1 MLMGVPARAQSAAQP
16 QPAAAVQVNLGN
28 SAVALTDW
36 RFHPGDNP
44 DWALPGYDDSGW
56 TIVDLSGAANAHDP
70 TFSSDSYVPGWTA
83 MGFPTLSGYAWYRTR
98 FQVTGDHRDLWL
110 EMPPNF
116 DDIYQVYVN
125 GKYVGEYGNLTP
137 HHIHDIYSRSTKF
150 KLPPIEAN
158 GGVLLALRFYM
169 DADTPQWNPQAG
181 GLHSPPVIGLVSTI
195 TLLQARNSTV
205 NLHTFLAY
213 LLLAIALAMAGI
225 AALWIFMIDR
235 EEHAYLWLTLA
246 FLLGAVS
253 NLAEFSG
260 SQMYWLTISMELLI
274 RDFVGAVL
282 IPLFWLL
289 FWAHW
294 FRLRRLRLV
303 VRAGWVLAFLELC
316 VFACMRHYLLAS
328 LLPEAW
334 AHPVWLASVALRIAF
349 ALLLLAVTV
358 AGIRQDPAEGWPALP
373 AIVLLGVGLFFIDFQ
388 TIGVQVTYYPLDIR
402 VGLDIIAWFV
412 LAVIVVGLVLRRFL
426 RTQVQQ
432 QELAQEMEQAHAVQS
447 LLVPERLPQT
457 PGYRVDGT
465 YIPASQVGGDF
476 YQVLPVLENGKETGS
491 ATVVLGDVS
500 GKGLRAAMVV
510 SMAVGAVRAIV
521 KETTDPAEVL
531 LRLNAEIAG
540 HLRNGFITC
549 LCLRLDPDGSV
560 TVANAGHLPP
570 WLNGKEVAMPGA
582 VPLGMIANPEYEA
595 QSFLLRDRDV
605 LVVMSDGIVEARNEK
620 DGELYGF
627 DRLAALLGTK
637 PTADEIARA
646 AQRFGQ
652 EDDISVV
659 SIARIAEGIHAV

>member
-1 MLMGVPARAQSAAQP
+1 VM
-16 QPAAAVQVNLGN
+16 
-28 SAVALTDW
+28 
-36 RFHPGDNP
+36 
-44 DWALPGYDDSGW
+44 
-56 TIVDLSGAANAHDP
+56 
-70 TFSSDSYVPGWTA
+70 
-83 MGFPTLSGYAWYRTR
+83 
-98 FQVTGDHRDLWL
+98 
-110 EMPPNF
+110 
-116 DDIYQVYVN
+116 
-125 GKYVGEYGNLTP
+125 
-137 HHIHDIYSRSTKF
+137 
-150 KLPPIEAN
+150 
-158 GGVLLALRFYM
+158 
-169 DADTPQWNPQAG
+169 
-181 GLHSPPVIGLVSTI
+181 
-195 TLLQARNSTV
+195 
-205 NLHTFLAY
+205 
-213 LLLAIALAMAGI
+213 
-225 AALWIFMIDR
+225 
-235 EEHAYLWLTLA
+235 
-246 FLLGAVS
+246 
-253 NLAEFSG
+253 
-260 SQMYWLTISMELLI
+260 
-274 RDFVGAVL
+274 
-282 IPLFWLL
+282 
-289 FWAHW
+289 
-294 FRLRRLRLV
+294 
-303 VRAGWVLAFLELC
+303 
-316 VFACMRHYLLAS
+316 
-328 LLPEAW
+328 
-334 AHPVWLASVALRIAF
+334 
-349 ALLLLAVTV
+349 
-358 AGIRQDPAEGWPALP
+358 
-373 AIVLLGVGLFFIDFQ
+373 
-388 TIGVQVTYYPLDIR
+388 
-402 VGLDIIAWFV
+402 
-412 LAVIVVGLVLRRFL
+412 RRFL
-426 RTQVQQ
+426 RSQVRQ
-432 QELAQEMEQAHAVQS
+432 QEMGQEMEQAHAVQS